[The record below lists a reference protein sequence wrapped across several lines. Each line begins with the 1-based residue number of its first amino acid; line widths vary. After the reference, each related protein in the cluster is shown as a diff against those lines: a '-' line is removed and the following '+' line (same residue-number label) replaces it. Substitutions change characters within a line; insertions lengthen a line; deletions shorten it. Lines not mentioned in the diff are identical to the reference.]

1 MTSTA
6 YSVLG
11 NILMLLGVAILVGAI
26 GMFISLK
33 LGVAAAG
40 IACIFIGAALLGKSL
55 GTRR

>member
-6 YSVLG
+6 YSILG

-40 IACIFIGAALLGKSL
+40 MVLFLYGLYFIGAARGH
-55 GTRR
+55 